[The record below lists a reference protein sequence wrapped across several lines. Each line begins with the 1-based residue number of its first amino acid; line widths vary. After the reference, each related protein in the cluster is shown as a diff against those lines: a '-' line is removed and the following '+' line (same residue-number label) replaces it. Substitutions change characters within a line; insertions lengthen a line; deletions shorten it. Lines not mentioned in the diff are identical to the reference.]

1 MMRFILGLLIFAAAH
16 LAAEDDK
23 WYQVNTDL
31 YTVQFPSEPTKTV
44 EKESMVTNTEFRLEQ
59 NDNIYITSHFKIPKA
74 AFAPFV
80 GYSLEGFANKVLSSM
95 IERDKQFK
103 KMIYK
108 TVRKNK
114 RQVLLEYS
122 YEKKN
127 GRIITGDLMIS
138 HGNFYQ
144 LATNYPEADQGNKN
158 FKQFADSFQLKN
170 GFSIP
175 RSISR

>member
-1 MMRFILGLLIFAAAH
+1 MIRFIQCLLIFAATNLFAT
-16 LAAEDDK
+16 EDK

-31 YTVQFPSEPTKTV
+31 YTVDFPSEPTKSV
-44 EKESMVTNTEFRLEQ
+44 EKESMVTNTEYRLEQ
-59 NDNIYITSHFKIPKA
+59 SDNIYVTSHFKIPKA

-95 IERDKQFK
+95 IERDDQFK
-103 KMIYK
+103 KMLYK
-108 TVRKNK
+108 TVKKNK

-127 GRIITGDLMIS
+127 GRIMTGNLMIS

-144 LATNYPEADQGNKN
+144 LSTNYPEGDQGNKN
-158 FKQFADSFQLKN
+158 FKQFASTFQLKN

-175 RSISR
+175 RTKP